1 MSTGPYPASEIEKR
15 SSGGRLL
22 FHRLSIGSA
31 AALALAG
38 VLTFAAIV
46 RRLAAALAFAGV
58 LAFTGVAV
66 FWIFRFLRLLFL
78 VLARGVEASLGAG
91 QHVGSLNSAAARQ
104 KTGEGRTNDQALS

>member
-31 AALALAG
+31 AALAL
-38 VLTFAAIV
+38 
-46 RRLAAALAFAGV
+46 AGV